1 MFMKKMIQEISL
13 NIWKLI
19 KGRKLLKTNFIDIKS
34 YNKH

>member
-19 KGRKLLKTNFIDIKS
+19 KGRKLLTNFIDIKS